1 MDRHK
6 EQKNR
11 FELQETVKN
20 LLSGNVKCLR
30 LEPQDKKTKVSKLM
44 LDNFASSCGTD
55 NSYLG
60 GRLKQQE
67 T

>member
-11 FELQETVKN
+11 FELQETDKN

-44 LDNFASSCGTD
+44 LDNFAQLQFFFFLC
-55 NSYLG
+55 L
-60 GRLKQQE
+60 
-67 T
+67 

>member
-11 FELQETVKN
+11 FELQETDKN

-44 LDNFASSCGTD
+44 LDNFAQLQFFFFLCLWF
-55 NSYLG
+55 Y
-60 GRLKQQE
+60 RYRRV
-67 T
+67 